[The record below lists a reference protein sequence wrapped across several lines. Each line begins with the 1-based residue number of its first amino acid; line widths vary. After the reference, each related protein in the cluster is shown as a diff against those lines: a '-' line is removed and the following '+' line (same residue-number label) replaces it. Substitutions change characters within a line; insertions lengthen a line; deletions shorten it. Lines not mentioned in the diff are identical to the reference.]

1 MNEIPAERKLLFYGG
16 YVLIGLGLM
25 LFLSAPL
32 GCGSKDERRMPEPG
46 DPNFWSQAQDRHQA
60 FKDQSD
66 SGMTRAFLGMGLIVA
81 GNIMQS
87 IGRKGLAGSGVVLD
101 PEQER
106 ADMRPWSRM
115 KGGMVNDA
123 LQEVDAVKAFT
134 KQAEE
139 PRTEIKIRCRSCKG
153 LNPEDA
159 KFCNHCGQP
168 V

>member
-1 MNEIPAERKLLFYGG
+1 MSEIPAERKLLFYGG

-25 LFLSAPL
+25 LFLSGPL
-32 GCGSKDERRMPEPG
+32 GCSGEETARMPNPGEPG
-46 DPNFWSQAQDRHQA
+46 FWSHAQDQHQQ
-60 FKDQSD
+60 FKDRMD
-66 SGMTRAFLGMGLIVA
+66 SETNRALFGMGLIVA
-81 GNIMQS
+81 GSLMQS

-123 LQEVDAVKAFT
+123 LSEVDAVKALT
-134 KQAEE
+134 E
-139 PRTEIKIRCRSCKG
+139 PRQEPKTEVKIRCRACRG

-159 KFCNHCGQP
+159 KFCNHCGAP
-168 V
+168 L